1 MTAKAVQNYGRT
13 LSFSPRRVSTPASV
27 RELETLVRGAQRVR
41 AMGARHSWSAGIVTD
56 DVLVSLD
63 SMKSVLHVDR
73 DKLQVRVQAGI
84 RLTELIAELE
94 RRGLALENLGS
105 IATQSLAGAIS
116 TGTHGTG
123 LAFQCLA
130 AQVQSLALID
140 GRGERREIDRDHP
153 DFPAVVVGLGAFG
166 IVYEMTLSVVP
177 TYQMHAI
184 TETMPFDDLL
194 ANLDDLVRAHD
205 HFKFWWLVGEDKVIV
220 FRQNRTSAPRN
231 DSDFTRWLKDDVI
244 AGAGYRAM
252 LTLHKF
258 GVSRRPGDLRKSPS
272 RNIFDRDRMVRR
284 TNRVIG
290 QAYGKRFERTCK
302 SHVAFLTPQPPVHR
316 ESEWA
321 FDYSN
326 AVDLLREYRDLLLGC
341 GYAFSFIQEIRFTAA
356 DDFWASPSY
365 GRDSIWLSLY
375 NIDKSARWDDQLATF
390 LRFARSRNGRPHWGK
405 EANFDGAQMR
415 ACFPRFDEFAKVR
428 ESYDPD
434 AKFANPW
441 IRNVFSL

>member
-1 MTAKAVQNYGRT
+1 MAAKAVQNYGRT
-13 LSFSPRRVSTPASV
+13 LSFSPRRVTTPASV
-27 RELETLVRGAQRVR
+27 GELETLVRGARRVR

-63 SMKSVLHVDR
+63 SMKNVLHVDR

-84 RLTELIAELE
+84 RLTALIAELE
-94 RRGLALENLGS
+94 RHGLALENLGS

-130 AQVQSLALID
+130 GQVQSLALID
-140 GRGERREIDRDHP
+140 GRGERRAIDRDHP

-194 ANLDDLVRAHD
+194 ANLDELVRGHD

-231 DSDFTRWLKDDVI
+231 DSDFTRWLKDDVV
-244 AGAGYRAM
+244 AGAAYRAM
-252 LTLHKF
+252 LALQK
-258 GVSRRPGDLRKSPS
+258 
-272 RNIFDRDRMVRR
+272 IDRDRMVRL
-284 TNRVIG
+284 TNRVVG
-290 QAYGKRFERTCK
+290 QAYGKRFERICK
-302 SHVAFLTPQPPVHR
+302 SHVAFLTPEPPVHR

-326 AVDLLREYRDLLLGC
+326 AVELLREYRDLLLGC
-341 GYAFSFIQEIRFTAA
+341 GHSFSFIQEIRFTAA

-390 LRFARSRNGRPHWGK
+390 LRFVSKHDARPHWGK
-405 EANFDGAQMR
+405 EANFDGAEMR

-428 ESYDPD
+428 ESYDPG

-441 IRNVFSL
+441 IRGVFSL